1 MQGITTTEPT
11 AESHLQDRL
20 DARGP
25 FIETPELHEML
36 ASETHHGATYH
47 YACGVLAARA
57 AS

>member
-1 MQGITTTEPT
+1 MQGMNKTESDEQRL
-11 AESHLQDRL
+11 ADEL

-25 FIETPELHEML
+25 FIETPELHEIL
-36 ASETHHGATYH
+36 VSETHHGATYH